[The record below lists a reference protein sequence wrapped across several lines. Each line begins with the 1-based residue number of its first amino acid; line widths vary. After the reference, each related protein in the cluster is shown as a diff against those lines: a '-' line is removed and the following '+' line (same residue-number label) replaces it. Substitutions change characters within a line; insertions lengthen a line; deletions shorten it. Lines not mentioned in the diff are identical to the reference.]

1 MFLDVFV
8 FISGVCVCD
17 FLSHLLG
24 PGVFPP
30 LLVTF
35 KIRFDDSRSRRWRP
49 RTHRFS
55 LLQPAQQ
62 GGSPFAFELRLLGL
76 VLGLVGVRFTLIT
89 LNLRASRP
97 STYPFRAVA
106 PVASAWRRPSGLRR
120 VRGAGLFRSG
130 QRPLPSWHAL
140 SIPHLVEDIVG
151 TRDSGSCMSVLAVLA
166 LSCLELWD
174 SPSEIVDRCS
184 NVRPPIICGNAKE
197 PVFRRRNVRSLRA
210 GNWFKL
216 SLFTFTVFTIAA
228 RYLSLPTRSS

>member
-1 MFLDVFV
+1 MKYDHINVSRRFCFH
-8 FISGVCVCD
+8 FRCVCVWL
-17 FLSHLLG
+17 LSHLLG
-24 PGVFPP
+24 SGVFPP

-62 GGSPFAFELRLLGL
+62 GGSLLAFELRLLGL

-130 QRPLPSWHAL
+130 QRPLPSWQALRPL
-140 SIPHLVEDIVG
+140 SIPNLVEDNVG
-151 TRDSGSCMSVLAVLA
+151 NGDNFLVCPN
-166 LSCLELWD
+166 W
-174 SPSEIVDRCS
+174 PS
-184 NVRPPIICGNAKE
+184 
-197 PVFRRRNVRSLRA
+197 
-210 GNWFKL
+210 
-216 SLFTFTVFTIAA
+216 
-228 RYLSLPTRSS
+228 